1 MYGTIMSEMPTAQSI
16 KITVH
21 IPANLLKDAR
31 KSTGQGIT
39 ETVREGLR
47 LVAARQVYER
57 LRKLKGKVKVPIDLD
72 ALREDRD

>member
-1 MYGTIMSEMPTAQSI
+1 MPSPEIT

-21 IPANLLKDAR
+21 IPADLLKKAR

-47 LVAARQVYER
+47 LVAARQAFEE
-57 LRKLKGKVKVPIDLD
+57 LRMLKGKVKVPIDLD
-72 ALREDRD
+72 ALREDRS